1 MFKDLIG
8 ENVTVVVTSRGDT
21 LLEYIGTLSSESD
34 ETIEMKN
41 VSISYLMLN
50 YQKGL
55 FGGGFGKYKENLE
68 KVILNKEYIVSCD
81 K

>member
-41 VSISYLMLN
+41 VDISYLMLN

-55 FGGGFGKYKENLE
+55 FGGGISRYKENLE
-68 KVILNKEYIVSCD
+68 KVIINKKYIVSCD

>member
-50 YQKGL
+50 YIHSLISHVYQVLQYLK
-55 FGGGFGKYKENLE
+55 
-68 KVILNKEYIVSCD
+68 S
-81 K
+81 